1 VISDPLITTS
11 ELESLYRRVMEHA
24 PSLQRGRGV
33 IQRGSFSSPF
43 RGHGL
48 EMADLRPYQW
58 GDDLRHM
65 DWRATARSG
74 KPITKVFV
82 DERMRHVFLVL
93 DRRPSMAF
101 GTRGRL
107 KAAMAA
113 HIAAILAFAAL
124 AERETVAGAVFDGQH
139 TTFFP
144 VTTTLDGVLPMLHS
158 AAAAL
163 HADPGRHAGPP
174 AHALNRLLGQLSA
187 AVPTQASL
195 FLISDFQGLE
205 PSHLPAL
212 MHIAEHR
219 EVAAIHIVD
228 AAEQTLPDTGLLR
241 VVSPDTGQRY
251 VIDTRDAGV
260 RDRYAEAMARRHGS
274 LQQLFTAAGI
284 PLMRVLTHHDPLAS
298 LEGAQWATT
307 H

>member
-1 VISDPLITTS
+1 MISDPLITS
-11 ELESLYRRVMEHA
+11 AELERLYHRVMEHA
-24 PSLQRGRGV
+24 PALQRGRGV
-33 IQRGSFSSPF
+33 IHRGAFSSPF

-113 HIAAILAFAAL
+113 QVAAVLAFTAL
-124 AERETVAGAVFDGQH
+124 AERETVAGAVFDGRD
-139 TTFFP
+139 TAFFP

-158 AAAAL
+158 AGAAL
-163 HADPGRHAGPP
+163 HAEPGRRGAEPCHAMQ
-174 AHALNRLLGQLSA
+174 RLLGRLGA

-195 FLISDFQGLE
+195 FLISDFHGLD
-205 PSHLPAL
+205 PSHLPGL
-212 MHIAEHR
+212 IRIAEHR
-219 EVAAIHIVD
+219 EVAAIHVVD
-228 AAEQTLPDTGLLR
+228 PAEQALPDTGLLR

-260 RDRYAEAMARRHGS
+260 RARYADAMARRHDAMRE
-274 LQQLFTAAGI
+274 LFAAVGI
-284 PLMRVLTHHDPLAS
+284 PLLRVLTHQDPLTS

>member
-1 VISDPLITTS
+1 
-11 ELESLYRRVMEHA
+11 MEHT

-33 IQRGSFSSPF
+33 IHRGAFSSPF

-82 DERMRHVFLVL
+82 DERMRHLFLVL

-113 HIAAILAFAAL
+113 QIAAVLAFTAL
-124 AERETVAGAVFDGQH
+124 AERETVAGAVFDGRD
-139 TTFFP
+139 TAFFP
-144 VTTTLDGVLPMLHS
+144 VTTTLDGTLPLLHS
-158 AAAAL
+158 AGAAL
-163 HADPGRHAGPP
+163 HAEPGRLAGTP
-174 AHALNRLLGQLSA
+174 AHALNRLLDQLSA
-187 AVPTQASL
+187 AVPSQSSL
-195 FLISDFQGLE
+195 FLISDFHGLE

-212 MHIAEHR
+212 IHIAEHR

-228 AAEQTLPDTGLLR
+228 AAEQALPDTGLLR

-260 RDRYAEAMARRHGS
+260 RARYAEAMARRHAS
-274 LQQLFTAAGI
+274 LQALFAAAGI
-284 PLMRVLTHHDPLAS
+284 PVTRVLTHHDPLTT
-298 LEGAQWATT
+298 LETAQWSMT